1 MTNARSETTLRFGAF
16 TFCWKM
22 AQALSASVLGYV
34 LAHVPYQNI
43 EGRGVVIAVMAAAPA
58 AAALICLA
66 IGWSADRRQQ
76 IHASNV
82 GAPA

>member
-1 MTNARSETTLRFGAF
+1 MTNARSETTLRFGPF

-34 LAHVPYQNI
+34 LALAPYQDI
-43 EGRGVVIAVMAAAPA
+43 EGRGVVVAVMAAA
-58 AAALICLA
+58 AALFCLA
-66 IGWSADRRQQ
+66 IGWSVDRRLQG
-76 IHASNV
+76 AGANV